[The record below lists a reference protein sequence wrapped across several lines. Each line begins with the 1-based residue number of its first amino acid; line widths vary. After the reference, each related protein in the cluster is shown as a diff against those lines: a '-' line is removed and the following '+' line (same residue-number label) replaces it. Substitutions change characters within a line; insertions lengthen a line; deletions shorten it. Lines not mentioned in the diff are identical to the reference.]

1 MIAAV
6 QDGDHGVADA
16 ADHKLA
22 QLDEPIVGTTVKT
35 WDDVTGPGARPARL
49 LPSPKAPTPAAW
61 RLHRATHLPYQC
73 WCPVCVATKRPNH
86 HHRHRRHNHRMIP
99 FLVAD
104 YAYGRN
110 QGEDDLM
117 CVLVIRIYPYGY
129 YWSCVV
135 DKKGYSG

>member
-1 MIAAV
+1 
-6 QDGDHGVADA
+6 
-16 ADHKLA
+16 
-22 QLDEPIVGTTVKT
+22 
-35 WDDVTGPGARPARL
+35 
-49 LPSPKAPTPAAW
+49 
-61 RLHRATHLPYQC
+61 
-73 WCPVCVATKRPNH
+73 
-86 HHRHRRHNHRMIP
+86 MIP

-135 DKKGYSG
+135 DKTGILDEQVVARVAQLIQRLGLVQLAYRPDREASLTAMMEEACRLSGRNVLPHH